1 VSLGAAWQLLLNDAG
16 HGTMRRTMF
25 RTPDGRGDINF
36 SEGVDPEQSAAYL
49 ALFASHGAT
58 FSPNSSKV
66 FSTNNPVFDA
76 SRNIPPGDTGVVGMG
91 GGNILGFVTWRI
103 N

>member
-1 VSLGAAWQLLLNDAG
+1 
-16 HGTMRRTMF
+16 
-25 RTPDGRGDINF
+25 
-36 SEGVDPEQSAAYL
+36 
-49 ALFASHGAT
+49 
-58 FSPNSSKV
+58 
-66 FSTNNPVFDA
+66 VFDA